1 MHYED
6 FKEGEAKMKNPN
18 SDCTEILVGKAA
30 SMDGSTIVARNEDGY
45 GPINPI
51 KFVAHIAKDQK
62 DAFYVSK
69 TTGVKVPLP
78 EHAYRYTA
86 TPQADQSDG
95 VYEEAGIN
103 EFNVGMS
110 STETTATNAR
120 VLGYDPLV
128 HDGVD
133 EEAMLTLVLPYI
145 KTAKEGVIRLGKL
158 LEKYGTGE
166 CNSIAFND
174 KNEIWLL
181 ETAGGHHWGAMR
193 LPDDTYAIV
202 PNQTVVQEID
212 VNDTDN
218 FLVATDLVEFVE
230 KYHLNPQP
238 GHFNFREIFGTQSE
252 ADAYYNTP
260 RTWYGQK
267 MFNPEIEQDPTSQDM
282 PLLRKPAKKIAIED
296 VQAFLS
302 SHYNGTKYDPF
313 GTFASG
319 TKKEQLQFRSIA
331 MDRNQASSILQIR
344 NDVDDDH
351 AAIQWLAMGFF
362 AYSPYVP
369 FYTNITDTPEN
380 YKNTTNE
387 VSLDNIYWLEKTL
400 SVMIEPHYHEYS
412 DMIHA
417 YLDGCQSYAR
427 QRVAQTD
434 VVIDE
439 FTESP
444 SHYLTDSNRRT
455 AQEITKRTHQLFN
468 DLVKKGLLLSKTTW
482 EKGQNL

>member
-1 MHYED
+1 
-6 FKEGEAKMKNPN
+6 MKNPS

-51 KFVAHIAKDQK
+51 KFVAHAAKDQE
-62 DAFYVSK
+62 DAFYISK

-78 EHAYRYTA
+78 NHAYRYTA

-95 VYEEAGIN
+95 QYEEAGIN
-103 EFNVGMS
+103 ELNVGMS

-133 EEAMLTLVLPYI
+133 EEAMLTLVLPYV
-145 KTAKEGVIRLGKL
+145 KTAKEGVLRLGEL
-158 LEKYGTGE
+158 LEEYGTGE
-166 CNSIAFND
+166 SNSIAFND
-174 KNEIWLL
+174 KNEVWLL
-181 ETAGGHHWGAMR
+181 ETAGGHHWAAMR
-193 LPDDTYAIV
+193 LPDDAYAIV
-202 PNQTVVQEID
+202 PNQTVMEEVD
-212 VNDTDN
+212 VSDPENY
-218 FLVATDLVEFVE
+218 LIATDLVDFVE
-230 KYHLNPQP
+230 KHHLNPNP
-238 GHFNFREIFGTQSE
+238 DHFNFREIFGTQSE

-267 MFNPEIEQDPTSQDM
+267 LFNPEIEQEPTSQKM
-282 PLLRKPAKKIAIED
+282 PMVRKPSKKIAIED
-296 VQAFLS
+296 VEYFLS

-319 TKKEQLQFRSIA
+319 TANEQRQFRSIA

-344 NDVDDDH
+344 NDVDDNH
-351 AAIQWLAMGFF
+351 AAIQWLALGFF

-369 FYTNITDTPEN
+369 FYTNITDTPED

-387 VSLDNIYWLEKTL
+387 VSVDNMYWLEKTL

-412 DMIHA
+412 DMVHA
-417 YLDGCQSYAR
+417 YLDACQSYAR
-427 QRVAQTD
+427 QRIEVTD
-434 VVIDE
+434 EVIDG
-439 FTESP
+439 FNNDVSQF
-444 SHYLTDSNRRT
+444 LTSSNMKT
-455 AQEITKRTHQLFN
+455 AAEVTKRTHQLFN
-468 DLVKKGLLLSKTTW
+468 DLVKKGLMLSKTTW

>member
-1 MHYED
+1 
-6 FKEGEAKMKNPN
+6 MKNPS

-51 KFVAHIAKDQK
+51 KFVAHAATDQK
-62 DAFYVSK
+62 DAYFVSK

-78 EHAYRYTA
+78 NHSYRYTA

-95 VYEEAGIN
+95 QYEEAGIN
-103 EFNVGMS
+103 ELNVCMS

-133 EEAMLTLVLPYI
+133 EEAMLTLVLPYV
-145 KTAKEGVIRLGKL
+145 KTAKEGVLRLGKL

-174 KNEIWLL
+174 KNEVWLL
-181 ETAGGHHWGAMR
+181 ETAGGHHWAAMR
-193 LPDDTYAIV
+193 LPDDAYAIV
-202 PNQTVVQEID
+202 PNQTVVEEID
-212 VNDTDN
+212 VSDADN
-218 FLVATDLVEFVE
+218 YLVATDLIDFVE
-230 KYHLNPQP
+230 KHHLNPQP

-267 MFNPEIEQDPTSQDM
+267 LFNPEIEQSPTSQTM
-282 PLLRKPAKKIAIED
+282 PMVRKPSKKIAIED
-296 VQAFLS
+296 VEYFLS

-319 TKKEQLQFRSIA
+319 TDKEQRQFRSIA

-344 NDVDDDH
+344 NDVDDNH

-369 FYTNITDTPEN
+369 FYTNVTDTPED

-387 VSLDNIYWLEKTL
+387 VSIDNVYWLEKTL

-417 YLDGCQSYAR
+417 YLDACQSYAR
-427 QRVAQTD
+427 QRIEVTD
-434 VVIDE
+434 EVIDGFTNDVSE
-439 FTESP
+439 FLTESN
-444 SHYLTDSNRRT
+444 SKT
-455 AQEITKRTHQLFN
+455 AGEVSKRTHDLFN
-468 DLVKKGLLLSKTTW
+468 NLVKKGLLLSKTTW